1 MDHILPYLFLLACP
15 VSMGVMMWMMM
26 RKDHGQAS
34 PPVSDPRVAEL
45 ESQRQAQT
53 RTEPGRFPRLEDG
66 SVLGASNRMDRR

>member
-26 RKDHGQAS
+26 RKDHGPAS

-45 ESQRQAQT
+45 ESQVNELRMAVHDRQ
-53 RTEPGRFPRLEDG
+53 DG
-66 SVLGASNRMDRR
+66 GGTAATVPAASSDKG

>member
-45 ESQRQAQT
+45 ESQVNELRMALHDRQ
-53 RTEPGRFPRLEDG
+53 DG
-66 SVLGASNRMDRR
+66 GGAAATVPAASSDKD

>member
-26 RKDHGQAS
+26 RKDHAPAA

-45 ESQRQAQT
+45 ESQVNELRMALHYRQ
-53 RTEPGRFPRLEDG
+53 DG
-66 SVLGASNRMDRR
+66 GGAAATVPAASSDKD

>member
-26 RKDHGQAS
+26 RKDHGHAS

-45 ESQRQAQT
+45 ESQVNELRMALHDRQDA
-53 RTEPGRFPRLEDG
+53 
-66 SVLGASNRMDRR
+66 GAAAATVPAASSDKD